1 MIHMDDQQTLPG
13 RIEVVSFDIFD
24 TLVHRYLYAPMDV
37 FDAVRSKLMA
47 SETALNHPKLIENFP
62 SLRRD
67 GEYKAR
73 LKRAEHFQGNMEI
86 TFDEIYDQMAEDY
99 PMPQETRR
107 LLQETELALE
117 RLFLYRSGDGY
128 QKYLQAV
135 RENKKILFISDMYLP
150 QDFLISM
157 LNGLGYDAADRETLF
172 VSGDYRCNKHSTEL
186 YHLVR
191 EKLNLNPQTWMHFGD
206 NMHADV
212 EAANKAGLSG
222 QHAAWSKVNNV
233 PRHTAKVADS
243 LAESVIQ
250 AIHLPQYAKLYPMEN
265 AYQKIGYDV
274 FGPFLFGF
282 YAWMKRQ
289 LVRYQ
294 ADKVL
299 FFARDAYLV
308 QKIYQ
313 LLGNDMQNT
322 EYVYLSRKSVYPLSL
337 TDFPLDRL
345 HFLIGGRSKR
355 TLKSISA
362 NYHLDLQQVHAQM
375 TRYGLA
381 PDTVLTE
388 ANYGQFFHFFAAC
401 FQEISSKSKEV
412 REEFGS
418 YFTDMV
424 EGKSKVAIIDIGWSG
439 NIQAALSR
447 ILPYKNSGIDL
458 KGFYLGL
465 FPSARQ
471 NMREG
476 CTMYGWLSHLDDRP
490 HYTEVLQS
498 GGVELLEFVL
508 TSPDGSTL
516 GYRKDEA
523 GKIVPVLEQKNNEEQ
538 DYETKALEV
547 QKGVLKFIENN
558 AYLLEEFPLE
568 ALDSLS
574 WAKPFCELVTNPS
587 REQIALLADLTHS
600 DAAGDNASR
609 LVLAEK
615 LPLWDRLL
623 RNKKYKN
630 AYKTSFWKKAFYYR
644 NNRHPKKYRG

>member
-1 MIHMDDQQTLPG
+1 MDNQQTFPV
-13 RIEVVSFDIFD
+13 RTEVVSFDIFD

-37 FDAVRSKLMA
+37 FDAVRSKLMV
-47 SETALNHPKLIENFP
+47 SETALEHPELIGNFP
-62 SLRRD
+62 ALRRD
-67 GEYKAR
+67 SEYKAR
-73 LKRAEHFQGNMEI
+73 LKRAELFQGNMEI

-99 PMPQETRR
+99 PMPQQTRR
-107 LLQETELALE
+107 LLQETELDLE
-117 RLFLYRSGDGY
+117 RLFLYRSCDGY
-128 QKYLQAV
+128 QKYLQALK
-135 RENKKILFISDMYLP
+135 ENKKILFISDMYLP
-150 QDFLISM
+150 QSFLISV
-157 LNGLGYDAADRETLF
+157 LNNLGYDAADSETLF

-191 EKLNLNPQTWMHFGD
+191 EKLSLNPQAWMHFGD

-222 QHAAWSKVNNV
+222 QHAAWSKINNI

-250 AIHLPQYAKLYPMEN
+250 AIHLPQYARKYPLEN

-289 LVRYQ
+289 LAIYQ

-313 LLGNDMQNT
+313 LLGNDMQDT

-355 TLKSISA
+355 TLKSISS
-362 NYHLDLQQVHAQM
+362 NYHLDLSQVHSQM
-375 TRYGLA
+375 TRYGLS

-401 FQEISSKSKEV
+401 FQEISNKSKEA

-418 YFTDMV
+418 YFTDMF
-424 EGKSKVAIIDIGWSG
+424 EGKNKVAIIDIGWSG
-439 NIQAALSR
+439 NIQAAISR

-458 KGFYLGL
+458 RGFYLGL

-516 GYRKDEA
+516 GYRKDES

-547 QKGVLKFIENN
+547 QTGVLKFIENN
-558 AYLLEEFPLE
+558 AYLLNEFPPE

-574 WAKPFCELVTNPS
+574 WAKPFCELVNNPS

-600 DAAGDNASR
+600 DAAGDNSSR

-615 LPLWDRLL
+615 LPLLDRLL
-623 RNKKYKN
+623 RSKKYKN
-630 AYKTSFWKKAFYYR
+630 AYKTAFWKKAFYYR